1 MAIETTADPLAG
13 QTKKARQLLVSSSRH
28 SYDPRL
34 DIDWD
39 APLVEGKWFLPEKRC
54 TLYSTPIWDTLTL
67 EQKIVSSREEMASS
81 IGLGVW
87 TEHMLLHMVSRYIY
101 DRNVATPQVQFALT
115 EVADE
120 VRHMI
125 MFANVVE
132 KMGSEVYLTPWRIRE
147 SGRLLKSVVPVAAL
161 WALILLT
168 EEIFDQIQREVAADE
183 TVQPLVRTMSRIH
196 VVEEA
201 RHISFARTELER
213 FVPQLS
219 KARLSALRTLLALSI
234 QTFSQEFFNPL
245 MYSRAGLPASAR
257 KEAVANPYVRETFS
271 SAAER
276 ITTYYRSLG
285 LIGGSSARIWRKA
298 GFLKADS
305 RD

>member
-1 MAIETTADPLAG
+1 MTAEVIVDPMAK
-13 QTKKARQLLVSSSRH
+13 QTKKARQLLVSSGRH

-39 APLVEGKWFLPEKRC
+39 APLEEGKWFLPEKRC
-54 TLYSTPIWDTLTL
+54 TLYGTRTWQTLTL
-67 EQKIVSSREEMASS
+67 EQKILCSREEMASS
-81 IGLGVW
+81 IALGVW
-87 TEHMLLHMVSRYIY
+87 TEHMLLHMVSRYVY

-132 KMGSEVYLTPWRIRE
+132 TMGSAVYPTPWRIRE
-147 SGRLLKSVVPVAAL
+147 SGRLLKSVAPVAAL

-168 EEIFDQIQREVAADE
+168 EEIFDQVQREVAADE

-201 RHISFARTELER
+201 RHIGFARTELER
-213 FVPQLS
+213 FVPELS
-219 KARLSALRTLLALSI
+219 KPQLSALRVLLATSI
-234 QTFSQEFFNPL
+234 QTFSREFFNPL
-245 MYSRAGLPASAR
+245 MYRRAGLPDSVR
-257 KEAVANPYVRETFS
+257 KEAVANPRVRETFGW
-271 SAAER
+271 AAKR
-276 ITTYYRSLG
+276 ITTYYRSIG
-285 LIGGSSARIWRKA
+285 LIGGSSSKMWRKA
-298 GFLKADS
+298 GFLGAADA
-305 RD
+305 